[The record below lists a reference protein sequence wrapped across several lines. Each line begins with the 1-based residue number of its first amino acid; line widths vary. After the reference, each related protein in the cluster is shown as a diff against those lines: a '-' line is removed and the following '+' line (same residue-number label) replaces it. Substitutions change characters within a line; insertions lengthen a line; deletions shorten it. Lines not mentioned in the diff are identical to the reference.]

1 MLAYAANFWPLFW
14 TVIGGSMVLTV
25 LLSLLVAT
33 FSPTWFRTPQRR
45 QPAQVVAVRTAAHD
59 RRAEAA

>member
-14 TVIGGSMVLTV
+14 TVIGGGMVLTV

-33 FSPTWFRTPQRR
+33 FSPTWFQHR
-45 QPAQVVAVRTAAHD
+45 QPAQVVPVRPAEHD